1 MSKLELEEESSTDGN
16 HEHSVR
22 RLVENAARFLPTQ
35 GPIEVFVL
43 LNNLQAFEDQPF
55 HQALKAARECYQAE
69 PYLSEQ
75 EYRRLYAKGRIT
87 DEDLEAVVM
96 ADLGQRGLKVIN
108 GLGMIAELRFAM
120 LRHPIHVGPD
130 AELRWVVAETDA
142 LERFRDQT
150 TRINRTRIITST
162 RKWLNG
168 SGNRDDIP
176 ELASLFE
183 KFGHDSSRWSD
194 VGWEAFSLQLLW
206 RICLKGVACSHK
218 PAEANS
224 FVRPRDL
231 MLHATGDDINR
242 NVHDVLIRFCAAYV
256 DQGYS
261 DWTLPNR
268 DAGFYESF
276 LALYETKTAGL
287 NSWLSGLACDVRRL
301 KQEHISAEQCIEHTL
316 TEFGIAPANREAFI
330 TQSLLSLAGWAGMVW
345 QLELG
350 VDWVVHNVPKESLIG
365 MLAVQLLLERHAIRH
380 IGREAFGESD
390 SIPQILALARQ
401 KVSQPEPMKRE
412 RRAFLLFQVAQMLGW
427 TPLELLQLTDDEWQE
442 ISDELESFP
451 SLERRR
457 IFHEAF
463 ERKYVHATL
472 DAFATHTARRRNVAS
487 PWLNRPDFQI
497 VTCIDDREE
506 SFRRHL
512 EEVLPTCETF
522 GAAGFFAVA
531 MNYRGAADAFY
542 KPLCPAVI
550 KPVHYVQEDVGYT
563 FEGEHQS
570 RAQIRRQIGLFSHA
584 FHKRSR
590 TFLGGILTGVLGTLA
605 SVPLVAR
612 VLFPHLTAR
621 IRQRFGSLL
630 QPPPVTNL
638 QLERYE
644 GDPGPTNGHI
654 GYSVDEMAGVVVRLL
669 RDMGVTKS
677 EHFSRLF
684 VICGHGSS
692 SLNNPHESS
701 YCCGACAGK
710 RGGPN
715 ARAFA
720 QMANDWRVRTKVAA
734 QGVDIPDDT
743 FFVGSYHN
751 TCDDSVVFYDL
762 DRLPASHREDL
773 EVARKAIEEARR
785 RNAHERCRRFGTVP
799 LSISA
804 KDALRHVEARAEDI
818 SQPRPEYDHATNSL
832 CIVGRRQWSRG
843 LFLDRR
849 AFLTSYDPEADN
861 DEHSVLLGILSAA
874 VPVCSGIN
882 LSFYFST
889 VDNVHYGSGSKLP
902 HNVASLVGVME
913 GTSSDLRT
921 GVYQQVC
928 EIHEPMRLT
937 FVIETTPEVMLSIME
952 RNAVINRLIRGAW
965 VHLAVIDPATSEI
978 QMFKNGEFQVY
989 QPSGAKLNEVESSLE
1004 CYEGSRDHLPFFS
1017 IHETEVA

>member
-1 MSKLELEEESSTDGN
+1 MTTLELDEKPLLEGED
-16 HEHSVR
+16 EHSVAQ
-22 RLVENAARFLPTQ
+22 LVERAAGYLPTQ

-43 LNNLQAFEDQPF
+43 TNNLYAFEDQPF
-55 HQALKAARECYQAE
+55 HQALKAARDCYRAE

-75 EYRRLYAKGRIT
+75 EYRRLYGAGRIT

-96 ADLGQRGLKVIN
+96 DDLGERGLKLIN
-108 GLGMIAELRFAM
+108 GLGMIAEFRFAM
-120 LRHPIHVGPD
+120 LRHPVHVGPD

-142 LERFRDQT
+142 LERFREQT
-150 TRINRTRIITST
+150 TRINRTRIVTAT
-162 RKWLNG
+162 RKWLEG
-168 SGNRDDIP
+168 SGDRNGIP
-176 ELASLFE
+176 ELTSLFD
-183 KFGHDSSRWSD
+183 KFGHNTAKWSVAEWD
-194 VGWEAFSLQLLW
+194 AFSLQLLW
-206 RICLKGVACSHK
+206 RICLKGIGADPK
-218 PAEANS
+218 AAEPET

-231 MLHATGDDINR
+231 LLRATGDDIDR
-242 NVHDVLIRFCAAYV
+242 DVHGVLIRFCAAFV

-261 DWTLPNR
+261 DWLLPNR
-268 DAGFYESF
+268 DTGFFEAFLSLYESR
-276 LALYETKTAGL
+276 TVGL
-287 NSWLSGLACDVRRL
+287 EHWLHGLSSEVRRL
-301 KQEHISAEQCIEHTL
+301 KQENVSAEQYIEQAL
-316 TEFGIAPANREAFI
+316 ADYGIVASDREAFVRQ
-330 TQSLLSLAGWAGMVW
+330 TLLSLGGWAGMIW

-350 VDWVVHNVPKESLIG
+350 VDWVVHNAPKKSLTG
-365 MLAVQLLLERHAIRH
+365 MLAVQLLLERQAIWNLGRDA
-380 IGREAFGESD
+380 IGDSS
-390 SIPQILALARQ
+390 SIPEVLAAAWK
-401 KVSQPEPMKRE
+401 KVSQPQPLKRE

-427 TPLELLQLTDDEWQE
+427 TPLELLQLTEAEWAE
-442 ISDELESFP
+442 LGIELESFP

-472 DAFATHTARRRNVAS
+472 DAFATHTARRRNVK
-487 PWLNRPDFQI
+487 PTWQHRPDFQI

-512 EEVLPTCETF
+512 EEVWPTCETF

-550 KPVHYVQEDVGYT
+550 KPAHFVQEDVGYT

-612 VLFPHLTAR
+612 VLFPHLTSR

-644 GDPGPTNGHI
+644 DDPGPTNGHI
-654 GYSVDEMAGVVVRLL
+654 GYSVDEMSGVVVRLL
-669 RDMGVTKS
+669 RDMGVTKG
-677 EHFSRLF
+677 EDFSRLF
-684 VICGHGSS
+684 IICGHGSS

-720 QMANDWRVRTKVAA
+720 QMANDWRVRAKVAA
-734 QGVDIPDDT
+734 QGVVIPDDT
-743 FFVGSYHN
+743 FFVGAYHN

-762 DRLPASHREDL
+762 DRLPASHREDF
-773 EVARKAIEEARR
+773 EVSRKAIEEARQ

-799 LSISA
+799 LTISA

-849 AFLTSYDPEADN
+849 AFLTSYDPHVDDE
-861 DEHSVLLGILSAA
+861 EHSVLLGILSAA
-874 VPVCSGIN
+874 VPVCAGIS

-889 VDNVHYGSGSKLP
+889 VDNVNYGSGSKLP
-902 HNVASLVGVME
+902 HNVASLVGVIE

-928 EIHEPMRLT
+928 EIHEPLRLT
-937 FVIETTPEVMLSIME
+937 FVIETTPEAMRSIMA
-952 RNAVINRLIRGAW
+952 RNAVIDRLIRGAW
-965 VHLAVIDPATSEI
+965 VHLAVIDPVTSEV
-978 QMFKNGEFQVY
+978 QVFKNGEFQVY
-989 QPSGAKLNEVESSLE
+989 QPSGAKLNEVGSSLE

-1017 IHETEVA
+1017 IHETEVE